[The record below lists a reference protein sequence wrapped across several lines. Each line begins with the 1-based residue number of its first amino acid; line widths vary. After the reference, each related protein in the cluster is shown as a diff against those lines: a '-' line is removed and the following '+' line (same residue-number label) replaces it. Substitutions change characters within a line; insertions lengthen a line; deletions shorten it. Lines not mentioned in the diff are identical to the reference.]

1 MHCRFRKGFAGD
13 RRVIDAAWVSSTIAA
28 SHRRLVPSRRAVA
41 LEDDDL
47 QFRRT
52 MLPIGRHRRR
62 AARAGR
68 HADGSRRHL
77 QRSHG
82 STMNLAAVAESTMNR
97 RRLLRVL
104 VYRGLSQ

>member
-1 MHCRFRKGFAGD
+1 M
-13 RRVIDAAWVSSTIAA
+13 IDAAWVSSTIAA
-28 SHRRLVPSRRAVA
+28 SHRRLVPSRRA
-41 LEDDDL
+41 EDDDL

-68 HADGSRRHL
+68 HHL

>member
-1 MHCRFRKGFAGD
+1 MHCRHRKDFARD

-28 SHRRLVPSRRAVA
+28 SHRRLVPSRRA
-41 LEDDDL
+41 EDDDL

-68 HADGSRRHL
+68 HADASRHHL

-104 VYRGLSQ
+104 VYRGLS

>member
-1 MHCRFRKGFAGD
+1 M
-13 RRVIDAAWVSSTIAA
+13 IDAAWVSSTIAA

-47 QFRRT
+47 HFRHT

-68 HADGSRRHL
+68 HHL

-82 STMNLAAVAESTMNR
+82 STMHLAAVAESTMNR

-104 VYRGLSQ
+104 VYRGLS

>member
-1 MHCRFRKGFAGD
+1 MHCRHRKGFARD
-13 RRVIDAAWVSSTIAA
+13 RRVIDAARVSSTIAA
-28 SHRRLVPSRRAVA
+28 SHRRLVPSRRA
-41 LEDDDL
+41 EDDDL

-68 HADGSRRHL
+68 HHL

-82 STMNLAAVAESTMNR
+82 STMHLAAVAESTMNR

>member
-1 MHCRFRKGFAGD
+1 M
-13 RRVIDAAWVSSTIAA
+13 IDAAWVSSTIAA
-28 SHRRLVPSRRAVA
+28 SHRRLVPSRRA
-41 LEDDDL
+41 EDDDL

-68 HADGSRRHL
+68 HHL

-82 STMNLAAVAESTMNR
+82 STMHLAAVAESTMNR

>member
-1 MHCRFRKGFAGD
+1 MHCRHRKGFARD

-28 SHRRLVPSRRAVA
+28 SHRRLVPSRRA
-41 LEDDDL
+41 EDDDL

-68 HADGSRRHL
+68 HHL